1 MKSLAGLLVVA
12 LISILIYRMYF
23 AQLQSAK
30 TGTPVQTISGAGVK
44 NDLIAIAQAERMYQA
59 EHSAYGSFAELQ
71 SDGAM
76 TLLKSGRDGYTYDIE
91 SSPTAFRVLAKCA
104 PATDPGCTNWQV
116 DQTMQVQQAP

>member
-44 NDLIAIAQAERMYQA
+44 NDLIAIARPNECIRPSTVRMDR
-59 EHSAYGSFAELQ
+59 SPNCN
-71 SDGAM
+71 
-76 TLLKSGRDGYTYDIE
+76 
-91 SSPTAFRVLAKCA
+91 PTAR
-104 PATDPGCTNWQV
+104 
-116 DQTMQVQQAP
+116 